1 MAVREVERK
10 VTKIGNRLGVTLPQE
25 ILEHLKVK
33 QGDEIQFRLEDDGKV
48 SFKKNQQLDLGVLD
62 GIDQD
67 FLDGIKDLFDN
78 YDTTLK
84 NLVDR

>member
-1 MAVREVERK
+1 MAVIEVERK
-10 VTKIGNRLGVTLPQE
+10 VTKIGNSLGITLPQE

-33 QGDEIQFRLEDDGKV
+33 QGDEIQFQLEENGRV
-48 SFKKNQQLDLGVLD
+48 SFKKKQHLNLEALD

-78 YDTTLK
+78 YDQTLR
-84 NLVDR
+84 NLVNR

>member
-1 MAVREVERK
+1 MAVIEVGRK
-10 VTKIGNRLGVTLPQE
+10 VTKIGNSLGITLPQE

-33 QGDEIQFRLEDDGKV
+33 QGDEIQFQLEENGRV
-48 SFKKNQQLDLGVLD
+48 SFKKKQHLNLEALD

-78 YDTTLK
+78 YDQTLR
-84 NLVDR
+84 NLVNR